1 MRKKEK
7 LQEEKT
13 KRKAKLQ
20 WRRYK
25 LGTVGIILV
34 ALFASLLIYVGV
46 LSILSQ
52 SNVGYAFLAFGIVFW
67 LGVGLD
73 IYRMYGY

>member
-1 MRKKEK
+1 MVKEK
-7 LQEEKT
+7 
-13 KRKAKLQ
+13 RVKLQ

-46 LSILSQ
+46 LSILNQ
-52 SNVGYAFLAFGIVFW
+52 SNVGYAFLALGIVFW
-67 LGVGLD
+67 LGVGFD